1 MKPNKNE
8 NSKPLACC
16 NLEKGVSVTLQP
28 RGNVGIT
35 RLWATW
41 QSRKNMSQVD
51 LVTRASYLQFLRFSF
66 LAYVYMPA
74 RVIMKITIKNE
85 GLAHDEF

>member
-1 MKPNKNE
+1 M
-8 NSKPLACC
+8 
-16 NLEKGVSVTLQP
+16 LQP

-35 RLWATW
+35 GLWATW

-66 LAYVYMPA
+66 LTYVYMPA

-85 GLAHDEF
+85 GLACDEF